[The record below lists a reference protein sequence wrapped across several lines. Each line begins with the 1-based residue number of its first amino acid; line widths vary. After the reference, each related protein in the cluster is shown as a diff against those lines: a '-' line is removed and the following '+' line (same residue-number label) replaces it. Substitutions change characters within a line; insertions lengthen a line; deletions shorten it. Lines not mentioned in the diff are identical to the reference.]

1 MGLAI
6 HARQSPFVH
15 FGEHKQ
21 KRPDGFANDANYF
34 HKNKHCKLLD
44 IVELKA
50 FFGLLY
56 LWASLKSNLSLADI
70 IWYHESSNDLFAATM
85 SMKCFQFNSRFIEFD
100 VGETRK
106 EL

>member
-21 KRPDGFANDANYF
+21 KRPDGFANNANYF
-34 HKNKHCKLLD
+34 HKHKHCKLLD

-56 LWASLKSNLSLADI
+56 L
-70 IWYHESSNDLFAATM
+70 
-85 SMKCFQFNSRFIEFD
+85 
-100 VGETRK
+100 
-106 EL
+106 